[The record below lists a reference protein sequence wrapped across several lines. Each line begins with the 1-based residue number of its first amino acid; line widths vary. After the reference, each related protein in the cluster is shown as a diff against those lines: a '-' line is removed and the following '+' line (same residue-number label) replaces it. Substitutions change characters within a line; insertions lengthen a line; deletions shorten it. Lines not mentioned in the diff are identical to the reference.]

1 MLSAAA
7 ALTLVLSLAL
17 LPIFL
22 AVGMLGRAAHISV
35 LVLVVFSVGKA
46 ALVRIPIYLVLT
58 SADAARGGTVVAQA
72 GILAITG
79 LITSPVTSPMASP
92 VAVHVAAVV
101 VHAVVRVVSL
111 ALTLALGRV
120 P

>member
-79 LITSPVTSPMASP
+79 LITSPVTSP

-101 VHAVVRVVSL
+101 VHVVVRVVSL